1 MIINRK
7 EAVELLK
14 IPEKNFDNY
23 FKNSCEIMGFK
34 NRGRWYFSRDQL
46 LEWDNLRKERTVHLT
61 LHEYETC
68 FDFAIKMAYS
78 TRSSHGTGIR
88 GSRSE
93 VQMADDFILGI
104 LAEHGVQKFLKEKFG
119 VEIILDLDVHPDHIT
134 AQDFDGIC
142 NDGVKRA
149 VKLGVAVK
157 ASKMKSCFNIIPP
170 IEYENE
176 DRKSDIYI
184 FVRVGLPSDH
194 LFRILRDHS
203 FFKGVADFLEEEEGF
218 REIEELTDIPI
229 WICGFSYHDELER
242 VTEIPGQSFSDGRAK
257 IKHRYVKSVSEM
269 HNSDEDWRDLIEK
282 L

>member
-1 MIINRK
+1 MQ
-7 EAVELLK
+7 
-14 IPEKNFDNY
+14 NY
-23 FKNSCEIMGFK
+23 
-34 NRGRWYFSRDQL
+34 SRF
-46 LEWDNLRKERTVHLT
+46 R
-61 LHEYETC
+61 C
-68 FDFAIKMAYS
+68 
-78 TRSSHGTGIR
+78 SS
-88 GSRSE
+88 
-93 VQMADDFILGI
+93 
-104 LAEHGVQKFLKEKFG
+104 
-119 VEIILDLDVHPDHIT
+119 DHIT

-142 NDGVKRA
+142 DDGVKRV

-184 FVRVGLPSDH
+184 FVELGY
-194 LFRILRDHS
+194 LRTIFLES
-203 FFKGVADFLEEEEGF
+203 QRSFFFKGVADFLDEEEGF

-242 VTEIPGQSFSDGRAK
+242 VTEIPGQSFSNERAR